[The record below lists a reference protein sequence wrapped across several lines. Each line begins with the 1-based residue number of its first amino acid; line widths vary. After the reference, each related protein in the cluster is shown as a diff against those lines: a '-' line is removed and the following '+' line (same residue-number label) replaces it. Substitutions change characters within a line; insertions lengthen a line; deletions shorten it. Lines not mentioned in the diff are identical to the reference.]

1 MGRSGLVA
9 FWHFKL
15 GKALAI
21 KGCRFSHGQM
31 ILMKLMTFELEVK
44 YQALT
49 PWVSDTSLKIQ
60 SQSPKSKHSQSCRN
74 DRKLVITCELWSAKC
89 AKCDAVSPVSLEMS
103 SLLTST
109 FAHQISQEWVEMGEN
124 ERYLQS
130 SRKIVL
136 LKMQPS
142 KTKHEWKSL
151 RQCHLL
157 EVRQEIFKFE
167 Q

>member
-1 MGRSGLVA
+1 MVGSGPVA
-9 FWHFKL
+9 FWQFQL
-15 GKALAI
+15 WKALAI
-21 KGCRFSHGQM
+21 KGCRFSYGQM

-44 YQALT
+44 SQAST
-49 PWVSDTSLKIQ
+49 PWLSDTSLKIQ
-60 SQSPKSKHSQSCRN
+60 SPSPKSKHSQSCRN

-103 SLLTST
+103 SLLTSP

-124 ERYLQS
+124 KRYLQS
-130 SRKIVL
+130 SGKFLL

-142 KTKHEWKSL
+142 KTKQEWQSL

-157 EVRQEIFKFE
+157 EVCQEIFKFE